1 MMTTAPPAVDL
12 DYSIDDFIAGE
23 RRDSLYL
30 YAALE
35 ATVLRHATEVP
46 AGRVLDVACGTGK
59 QAMRIA
65 QHGCYAVGAEA
76 SMDMIG
82 VGRWVQP
89 ESTARMVRSI
99 AESLPFADSSFDRVI
114 CQGSLDHFAD
124 ARAFMREAARVVKPE
139 GRVVIALAN
148 FEGLS
153 CRLGRQVDRLKRA
166 LHRPRPSYRLY
177 WQTPEDHNVR
187 GDLPFV
193 RSLGGDVLRLD
204 QCYGLSLLWLF
215 EPYGRLLDVLPERAA
230 SAIWRGLDRIARTR
244 PRHADMIIS
253 TWQRTDA
260 RTWPT
265 TTSA

>member
-1 MMTTAPPAVDL
+1 MATTAPPAVDL
-12 DYSIDDFIAGE
+12 DYSIEDFIAGE

-35 ATVLRHATEVP
+35 DAVLRHATEV
-46 AGRVLDVACGTGK
+46 AGGRVLDVACGTGK

-65 QHGCYAVGAEA
+65 ERGCFAVGAEA
-76 SMDMIG
+76 SMEMIG

-89 ESTARMVRSI
+89 ESAARMVRSI
-99 AESLPFADSSFDRVI
+99 AETLPFADATFDRVI

-124 ARAFMREAARVVKPE
+124 AHAFMREAARVVKPD

-153 CRLGRQVDRLKRA
+153 CRLGRQTDRLLRA
-166 LHRPRPSYRLY
+166 LRRPRPPFRLY

-187 GDLPFV
+187 GDLPYV
-193 RSLGGDVLRLD
+193 RSLGGQALRID
-204 QCYGLSLLWLF
+204 RCYGVSLLWLF
-215 EPYGRLLDVLPERAA
+215 EPYGRLLDSLPDSAARAL
-230 SAIWRGLDRIARTR
+230 WGGLDRIARRR

-253 TWQRTDA
+253 TWRRTDSA
-260 RTWPT
+260 TWPT
-265 TTSA
+265 TRA